1 MPPEL
6 APVPEIGDAA
16 PSRPWSARIGVV
28 RVEFGAGTLSRLP
41 ALVEELGGRRVLI
54 VTDPGI
60 EAAGH
65 VERALETFAG
75 SPIETFVFD
84 GVAENPTTEH
94 VEAGTRFAADQ
105 EIDCLV
111 GLGGGSAMDCAKG
124 INFLLTNGGKM
135 EDYWGAHKAHR
146 PMLPSVGVPTT
157 AGTGSEA
164 QSFALIA
171 QPDTHLKMACGD
183 EKAHFRSVILDP
195 ELTATV
201 PPTVAVAT
209 GLDAIAHA
217 VESYVATARNPVSQ
231 MYAREAWRLLS
242 ASFSASLHGPED
254 IEVRGKMQLGA
265 YLAGAAI
272 ECSMLGAAH
281 ACANPLTARYDIT
294 HGIAVA
300 AMLPGVV
307 RFNAPAVAGLYQDL
321 AASLPQEIEALRA
334 ASGHVFR
341 LSGLGVERAAL
352 PELAAEAA
360 GQWTAGF
367 NPRPVD
373 EAALLRLYEAA
384 F

>member
-6 APVPEIGDAA
+6 VSLPEVGSAVG
-16 PSRPWSARIGVV
+16 SWSARIGVV
-28 RVEFGAGTLSRLP
+28 RVEFGAGSLRRLGS
-41 ALVEELGGRRVLI
+41 LIEELGGRRTLV

-60 EAAGH
+60 RSAGH
-65 VERALETFAG
+65 VDRALAALEGTG
-75 SPIETFVFD
+75 IETVVFD
-84 GVAENPTTEH
+84 GVAENPTTDH
-94 VEAGTRFAADQ
+94 VEAGTRVAADSR
-105 EIDCLV
+105 IDLIV

-135 EDYWGAHKAHR
+135 EDYWGNHKASK
-146 PMLPSVGVPTT
+146 PMLPSVGIPTT

-171 QPDTHLKMACGD
+171 QSDTHIKMACGD

-195 ELTATV
+195 ELTGTM
-201 PPTVAVAT
+201 PRSVAVAT
-209 GLDAIAHA
+209 GLDAISHA
-217 VESYVATARNPVSQ
+217 VESYVSTARNPVSD

-242 ASFSASLHGPED
+242 GNFEASLD
-254 IEVRGKMQLGA
+254 DRADLEVRGMMQLGA

-300 AMLPGVV
+300 AMLPAVV
-307 RFNAPAVAGLYQDL
+307 RFNESQVAGRYRELSPAL
-321 AASLPQEIEALRA
+321 ADTIEALRG
-334 ASGHVFR
+334 ASGRQFR
-341 LSGLGVERAAL
+341 LGELGVEQTAIG
-352 PELAAEAA
+352 ELAEAA
-360 GQWTAGF
+360 ATQWTAGF
-367 NPRPVD
+367 NPRRLETSDLV
-373 EAALLRLYEAA
+373 ALYEAS

>member
-1 MPPEL
+1 
-6 APVPEIGDAA
+6 
-16 PSRPWSARIGVV
+16 
-28 RVEFGAGTLSRLP
+28 
-41 ALVEELGGRRVLI
+41 
-54 VTDPGI
+54 
-60 EAAGH
+60 
-65 VERALETFAG
+65 
-75 SPIETFVFD
+75 
-84 GVAENPTTEH
+84 
-94 VEAGTRFAADQ
+94 
-105 EIDCLV
+105 
-111 GLGGGSAMDCAKG
+111 MDCAKG

-183 EKAHFRSVILDP
+183 EKAHFRSVVLDP

-201 PPTVAVAT
+201 PRAVAVAT

-242 ASFSASLHGPED
+242 ASFPASLHGPED

-307 RFNAPAVAGLYQDL
+307 RFNAPAVADLYEDL
-321 AASLPQEIEALRA
+321 AAALPQEIEALRA
-334 ASGHVFR
+334 ASGHAFR
-341 LSGLGVERAAL
+341 LSGLGVERATL
-352 PELAAEAA
+352 PELAADAA

-373 EAALLRLYEAA
+373 EAALLRLYEGA